1 MVKQPDNSEVVMFGD
16 MHLSR
21 KPKLGEVM
29 TDASA
34 KLRKKPRVIEAEA
47 GKPMPESA
55 PQVPPQAV
63 EPPPVAPTPA
73 PPVAKAPEKKQAPK
87 ASPKPAP
94 KVKNPASPKEVSKAM
109 ATNSVGSVVGSMRE
123 KALQNGGTLSL
134 QDIDAMEQ
142 ELATKSQEM
151 EAQFE
156 AALEN
161 YASAIDQQ
169 KWNLERANPF
179 SRLMVKQFSHLFK
192 EPAGRKSVHRRMLP
206 GFYQAISMLLG
217 PESVGRY
224 HERCEGIVARIQAD
238 LNDRPFDWEM
248 FYNEKDALTVS
259 LDAQLLIAAGFQ
271 DYDKRAK
278 WFQELVNSNL
288 TPPTYDASA
297 GERSWIL
304 SEQGFRR
311 MLDALLGN
319 LRKVMSTDKGRER
332 MMKRHGRDAV
342 AVALTTLKRLVTG

>member
-1 MVKQPDNSEVVMFGD
+1 MFGD
-16 MHLSR
+16 MTLSR

-47 GKPMPESA
+47 GKPMPEPA

-63 EPPPVAPTPA
+63 EPPAAPAPA
-73 PPVAKAPEKKQAPK
+73 PPAAKAPETNKAPK
-87 ASPKPAP
+87 ASPKLAP

-134 QDIDAMEQ
+134 QDIDAMEH
-142 ELATKSQEM
+142 ELTAKSQEM

-238 LNDRPFDWEM
+238 LNDQPFDWEM
-248 FYNEKDALTVS
+248 FYNEKDSLTVS

-271 DYDKRAK
+271 DFDKRSK
-278 WFQELVNSNL
+278 WFMDLVNSNL
-288 TPPTYDASA
+288 TPAADDASA
-297 GERSWIL
+297 GEKAWSL
-304 SEQGFRR
+304 SDQGFRR

-319 LRKVMSTDKGRER
+319 LRKVMSTEKGRER

-342 AVALTTLKRLVTG
+342 AVALTTLKRVVTG

>member
-1 MVKQPDNSEVVMFGD
+1 MVKQPDSSEVVMFGD
-16 MHLSR
+16 MSLSR
-21 KPKLGEVM
+21 KPKLGETL

-34 KLRKKPRVIEAEA
+34 KLRQKPRVIEADP
-47 GKPMPESA
+47 GKPMPE
-55 PQVPPQAV
+55 PQAPPQAV
-63 EPPPVAPTPA
+63 EPPPVPVQPAPSL
-73 PPVAKAPEKKQAPK
+73 PPVANTPEAKPAPK
-87 ASPKPAP
+87 APP

-109 ATNSVGSVVGSMRE
+109 AAGSVDSVIGSMRE
-123 KALQNGGTLSL
+123 KALQNGGMLSL
-134 QDIDAMEQ
+134 QDIDAMEH
-142 ELATKSQEM
+142 ELAAKSQEM

-156 AALEN
+156 AALKN

-217 PESVGRY
+217 PETVGRY

-238 LNDRPFDWEM
+238 LNDEPFDWEM

-271 DYDKRAK
+271 DFDKRSK
-278 WFQELVNSNL
+278 WFMDLVNSNL
-288 TPPTYDASA
+288 TPPADDASA
-297 GERSWIL
+297 GEKAWSL

-311 MLDALLGN
+311 MLDALCGN
-319 LRKVMSTDKGRER
+319 LRKVISSEKGRER

-342 AVALTTLKRLVTG
+342 AVALTTLKRVVTG